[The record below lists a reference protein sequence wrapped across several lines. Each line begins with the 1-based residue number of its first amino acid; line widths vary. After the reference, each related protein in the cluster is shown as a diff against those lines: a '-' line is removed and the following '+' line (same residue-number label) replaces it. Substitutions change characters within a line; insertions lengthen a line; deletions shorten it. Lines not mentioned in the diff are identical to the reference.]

1 MSWYMLRFV
10 VENLLFA
17 AGFSYLI
24 WRTYRSSESN
34 IAALEKFT
42 RDRKIGIAIALPA
55 LLLCVPHA
63 KLVSPGFL
71 LPLLWP
77 LAVVLPVL
85 CYCYIDFYAAR
96 AIAGALIIFAYDAIH
111 FAYELKLPGSG
122 VITVAAWL
130 AGFAGIW
137 YSGKPVALRDTWR
150 AGAKSE
156 RIRWC
161 VCGAMT
167 LPVLIALE
175 SLIAFLAR

>member
-1 MSWYMLRFV
+1 MLRFY

-17 AGFSYLI
+17 AGFSYLA
-24 WRTYRSSESN
+24 WRTYCSSESN
-34 IAALEKFT
+34 IGALEKFT
-42 RDRKIGIAIALPA
+42 RDRKIGIAVALPA

-85 CYCYIDFYAAR
+85 CYYYIDYYAAR

-111 FAYELKLPGSG
+111 FAYELKLPGAE

-130 AGFAGIW
+130 SGIAGIW
-137 YSGKPVALRDTWR
+137 YSGKPAALRDTWR
-150 AGAKSE
+150 AGAKSVRMR
-156 RIRWC
+156 RII
-161 VCGAMT
+161 CGAMVV
-167 LPVLIALE
+167 PVLIALG
-175 SLIAFLAR
+175 SLIAFFAG